1 MNGTGIMITPE
12 YVSTMA
18 AYNQWINT
26 GVYAAARK
34 LPAGELAA
42 QRKAFFGSIIGTLNH
57 IVVADTVWLKR
68 FATHPSAFV
77 SLDPIRTLDKPAA
90 LNQILFPDFEGLL
103 ERRTLIDEAIVR
115 WASELTATDLL
126 HVFGYSRMS
135 GGLARKPLH
144 ALLVHF
150 FNHQTHH
157 RGQVTT
163 LLSQAG
169 VDAGVTDVLA
179 LLPDV
184 EG

>member
-1 MNGTGIMITPE
+1 MNETGIMITPE

-18 AYNQWINT
+18 AYNQWINAR
-26 GVYAAARK
+26 VYAAARK
-34 LPAGELAA
+34 LPAEELAA

-68 FATHPSAFV
+68 FAMHPSAFI

-90 LNQILFPDFEGLL
+90 LNQVLFPDFDDLSD
-103 ERRTLIDEAIVR
+103 RRTLIDGVIVR
-115 WASELTATDLL
+115 WSSELTAADLC
-126 HVFGYSRMS
+126 HVYSYSRMS
-135 GGLARKPLH
+135 GGVARKSLH

-169 VDAGVTDVLA
+169 VDTGVTDVLA
-179 LLPDV
+179 LFPDV